1 MPGLAAKGITDTG
14 SSRVTLAANRNAPIV
29 TAGGLVFVATWPDR
43 TLHAYDKENGKLLW
57 EKEIEANPEGLPAV
71 CEIDGRDAQRL
82 LCHRWFARQRAWRG
96 VLLEGR
102 QSRGARLLC
111 FCPAAKAVS
120 PGELSYAGLDPGIR
134 FDCFASLRRRGWP
147 RRISILSSCRKAA
160 PRSASPTKSRTQP
173 SGLHLSL
180 YLGKQDPQKL
190 LALARSFLDTYPQSA
205 FLAPVAEKA
214 ARASFDL
221 GALKSGLDYAHFSL
235 LLMPENPLLLVPVAD
250 VQANLRQNEAAMA
263 SARDALDYFDRFDRP
278 AAISEREWPALK
290 RKQQATAWFVIGR
303 ALVNESLEGSAAAH
317 RQSLLAQAISALSK
331 AHELNPDDMEFV
343 YLLGLAYRYANDWP
357 HAAVE
362 FPRLRDTEKILPR
375 RPTGTRKQCM
385 LRQNPPPLSIPS

>member
-1 MPGLAAKGITDTG
+1 MRVLILAFGLTVLLLCAGPRLASQNIDTVVT
-14 SSRVTLAANRNAPIV
+14 SQSRAPISI
-29 TAGGLVFVATWPDR
+29 ADEIKDPAERSAFVA
-43 TLHAYDKENGKLLW
+43 L
-57 EKEIEANPEGLPAV
+57 
-71 CEIDGRDAQRL
+71 
-82 LCHRWFARQRAWRG
+82 
-96 VLLEGR
+96 
-102 QSRGARLLC
+102 
-111 FCPAAKAVS
+111 
-120 PGELSYAGLDPGIR
+120 
-134 FDCFASLRRRGWP
+134 
-147 RRISILSSCRKAA
+147 
-160 PRSASPTKSRTQP
+160 
-173 SGLHLSL
+173 
-180 YLGKQDPQKL
+180 LGKQDPQKL

-362 FPRLRDTEKILPR
+362 FAAVERHGKDFASQAHEQLQTIYAAAKPATTLDDLRERSGAPGRAHSEAADAGQRVPTHARNLRGLREMRPMPYR
-375 RPTGTRKQCM
+375 RPSEPGHKAAWRECCVPISRKT
-385 LRQNPPPLSIPS
+385 LLETSRRITSSTLATIPFTETESWK